1 MKRGGRKRSL
11 QVLMAG
17 FVAVIVTVVLGALGA
32 VDYFRVKAEMT
43 DNLRQDLEGIS
54 TRLAVNLVAPL
65 WDMNMD
71 SARGVLA
78 SEMTNRNVYA
88 AMVVQNEKIVVGVIR
103 GDQWQV
109 ASLEAAVEDGNYEST
124 SIPLVYERNN
134 RQNELGTLTIHMSK
148 RFLNEA
154 LRDNLIGIAIRVL
167 VVDLILVLAIVF
179 LARRLVIRPLLGMI
193 AMLKD
198 IAQGEGDLTRRLEDT
213 SGTETQELAEW
224 FNQFVDK
231 VHSIIK
237 EVVGNT
243 VKVGAASADL
253 LSLAST
259 LSHSSETM
267 ARKSN
272 DATAAIQTMSGNMN
286 SVASAME
293 EFSVN
298 IGTVAAASEE
308 MSSTINEISQNTSK
322 AKQITGNAVAKSGE
336 ASSRVNELGQAAR
349 EISKVTETI
358 TAISSQTNLLA
369 LNATIEAARA
379 GEAGR
384 GFAVVANEIKELAT
398 QTSRATEEIREK
410 ILGIQSATGVTV
422 NEIHQISQIV
432 GDVDQIVATIAA
444 AVEEQSVTTR
454 DIADNTGQAS
464 QGVQE
469 VNENMAHAEAVSR
482 DIAINV
488 SDVTSASNEVSQ
500 MASTVQGNA
509 EVLSGLANGLKELVG
524 RFKV

>member
-1 MKRGGRKRSL
+1 MKFGGRKRSL

-17 FVAVIVTVVLGALGA
+17 FVAVIVTVVIGALGA
-32 VDYFRVKAEMT
+32 VDYYRVKAEMT
-43 DNLRQDLEGIS
+43 ETLRQDLEGIS
-54 TRLAVNLVAPL
+54 ARLAVNMVTPL

-71 SARGVLA
+71 AARGVLA
-78 SEMTNRNVYA
+78 SEMTNRNVFA
-88 AMVVQNEKIVVGVIR
+88 LMVVQSEKIVVGVTR
-103 GDQWQV
+103 DEKWQV
-109 ASLEAAVEDGNYEST
+109 ASLDANVKGGDYESA
-124 SIPLVYERNN
+124 SFPLVYEHNN
-134 RQNELGTLTIHMSK
+134 KHNELGTLTIHMS
-148 RFLNEA
+148 RAFLNQA
-154 LRDNLIGIAIRVL
+154 LRDNLLGIATRVL
-167 VVDLILVLAIVF
+167 VVDLILVLAIIV

-198 IAQGEGDLTRRLEDT
+198 IAQGEGDLTRRLQDT

-231 VHSIIK
+231 VHAIIK
-237 EVVGNT
+237 EVVANT
-243 VKVGAASADL
+243 VKVGAASEDL
-253 LSLAST
+253 LALAST
-259 LSHSSETM
+259 LNSSSETM
-267 ARKSN
+267 ACKSS
-272 DATAAIQTMSGNMN
+272 DATTAIQTMSGNMN

-293 EFSVN
+293 EFSTN
-298 IGTVAAASEE
+298 IGTVATSSEE
-308 MSSTINEISQNTSK
+308 MSATINEISHNASK
-322 AKQITGNAVAKSGE
+322 AKQITGNAVAKSSE
-336 ASSRVNELGQAAR
+336 ASSRVNELGLAAR

-410 ILGIQSATGVTV
+410 IQGIQNATGITV
-422 NEIHQISQIV
+422 DEIHQISQIV
-432 GDVDQIVATIAA
+432 GDVDHIVTTIAA

-469 VNENMAHAEAVSR
+469 VNENIVHAEAVSR
-482 DIAINV
+482 EIAVNV
-488 SDVTSASNEVSQ
+488 SDVTAASNEVSQ
-500 MASTVQGNA
+500 MASTVQFNS

-524 RFKV
+524 KFKV